1 MSRGRPG
8 IGRRMRMQWLRV
20 VSLVLAG
27 AVVAGGCAAPS
38 APSTAAPSK
47 AVRVV
52 SVGKVD
58 DRTRDVVIDSPS
70 VGEARVRLLL
80 PVGFE
85 ADPNRRWP
93 VLYLLHGAD
102 DPDTYKCWTRSTDVA
117 ALTAGLPLLVVMPDG
132 GTRGYYSDWFNEG
145 RGGPPAWETF
155 HLVELLQV
163 LDHDWRASDHRAV
176 AGLSMGGLGA
186 MLYAAHSPHLF
197 RAAASFSG
205 VLDTSGWQVPP
216 DLWGD
221 RTQQAEIWRQHNP
234 VDRAAD
240 LRGISLFVSYGN
252 GDPGPLDVVGTPSDV
267 GGQIERELAPGS
279 AAFVHR
285 LGEFGIPVEV
295 DAYGPGTH
303 NWPYWQRE
311 LHRALPGI
319 MRALQS

>member
-1 MSRGRPG
+1 
-8 IGRRMRMQWLRV
+8 MRWLHV
-20 VSLVLAG
+20 VSLVLAA

-38 APSTAAPSK
+38 APPTAAPSK
-47 AVRVV
+47 AARVV
-52 SVGKVD
+52 AVD
-58 DRTRDVVIDSPS
+58 KIDERIRDVVINSPS
-70 VGEARVRLLL
+70 VGEVRVRVLV

-93 VLYLLHGAD
+93 VLYLLHGAN

-117 ALTAGLPLLVVMPDG
+117 ALTAGLPLLVVMPEG
-132 GTRGYYSDWFNEG
+132 GVRGSYSNWFNEG
-145 RGGPPAWETF
+145 HGGPPAWEPF

-163 LDHDWRASDHRAV
+163 RDRDWRASNHRAV

-186 MLYAAHSPHLF
+186 MLYAARSPHLF

-205 VLDTSGWQVPP
+205 VLDTSDRQVPP
-216 DLWGD
+216 GLWGN
-221 RTQQAEIWRQHNP
+221 RTQHAEIWRQHNP

-252 GDPGPLDVVGTPSDV
+252 GDPGPLDVAGTTS
-267 GGQIERELAPGS
+267 GAGSRSERLERQLASGS
-279 AAFVHR
+279 AAFVRR
-285 LGEFGIPVEV
+285 LGELGIPGEV

-303 NWPYWQRE
+303 SWPYWQRE

-319 MRALQS
+319 MRALAQ

>member
-1 MSRGRPG
+1 
-8 IGRRMRMQWLRV
+8 MRWLRV

-27 AVVAGGCAAPS
+27 AVLVGGCAALSEPT
-38 APSTAAPSK
+38 AAAPSK

-52 SVGKVD
+52 SVNKVD

-70 VGEARVRLLL
+70 VGEVRVRLLV

-93 VLYLLHGAD
+93 VLYLLHGAN
-102 DPDTYKCWTRSTDVA
+102 DPDTYQCWTRSTDVA
-117 ALTAGLPLLVVMPDG
+117 ALTAGLPLLVVMPEG
-132 GTRGYYSDWFNEG
+132 GTEGYYSDWFNKG
-145 RGGPPAWETF
+145 RSGPPAWETF

-163 LDHDWRASDHRAV
+163 LDRDWRASDHRAV

-186 MLYAAHSPHLF
+186 MLYAPHSPHLF

-205 VLDTSGWQVPP
+205 VLDTLGTSGWQFPP
-216 DLWGD
+216 DVWGD
-221 RTQQAEIWRQHNP
+221 RTQQAGIWRQHNP
-234 VDRAAD
+234 IDRAAD

-252 GDPGPLDVVGTPSDV
+252 GDPGPLDVVGNPSGV
-267 GGQIERELAPGS
+267 GDQSERQLAQGN
-279 AAFVHR
+279 AAFVRR
-285 LGEFGIPVEV
+285 LGELGIPAEV
-295 DAYGPGTH
+295 NAYGPGTH

-319 MRALQS
+319 MRALQT

>member
-1 MSRGRPG
+1 
-8 IGRRMRMQWLRV
+8 MRWLRV
-20 VSLVLAG
+20 MSLVLAG

-38 APSTAAPSK
+38 ESSAAAPSK

-52 SVGKVD
+52 SVDKVN

-70 VGEARVRLLL
+70 VGETKLRLLL

-85 ADPNRRWP
+85 ADVHRRWP

-117 ALTAGLPLLVVMPDG
+117 ALTAGLPLLVVMPEG
-132 GTRGYYSDWFNEG
+132 GTEGYYSNWFNEG

-163 LDHDWRASDHRAV
+163 LERDWRASDHRAV

-205 VLDTSGWQVPP
+205 VLDTLNTSDWQFPP
-216 DLWGD
+216 ELWGN
-221 RTQQAEIWRQHNP
+221 RTQQAKVWRQHNP
-234 VDRAAD
+234 TDRAAD
-240 LRGISLFVSYGN
+240 LRGMSLFVSYGN
-252 GDPGPLDVVGTPSDV
+252 GDPGPLDVAGTSAS
-267 GGQIERELAPGS
+267 GAGSQIERRLAPGS
-279 AAFVHR
+279 AAFVRR
-285 LGEFGIPVEV
+285 LGELGIPAQV
-295 DAYGPGTH
+295 DAYGPGIH

-311 LHRALPGI
+311 LHRALPAI
-319 MRALQS
+319 MRALQT